1 MKIDNYQPPK
11 SSFLSINK
19 DMRLLVDKF
28 LTNDRLCKLLYYTD
42 KNALHKEKLTDEQ
55 KISMFGQQIRIVP
68 KLYVDQPVLNYII
81 ISFDNF
87 IESSNPQFR
96 DNIIEFDII
105 CHFDQWQMEDFDLRP
120 YRIAAEIDS
129 MLDKK
134 KLTGIGLLEFYGAKE
149 ILLTDEFAGICL
161 MYKTYHGEE
170 DKKKLPDTSEQE
182 EFEGDFKRMI
192 KDQQAIAKEQYPNGL
207 QASLNNR
214 N

>member
-149 ILLTDEFAGICL
+149 ILLTDEFAGLCL

-170 DKKKLPDTSEQE
+170 DKKKLLDTSKQE
-182 EFEGDFKRMI
+182 EFEGEFKQMI

-207 QASLNNR
+207 QASLNDR